1 LFTPFI
7 EHLVDIDRFKDQ
19 HTQIFDAIAQLRR
32 HAHAGIAEHADEIAR
47 LIVSMSAVIKLHL
60 AAEDRTLY
68 PALQAAGDR
77 QLAHLGH
84 QFQSEMA
91 SIAVAYNAFA
101 RRWNTAAQVRADP
114 DGFRA
119 QANQVLRSVFER
131 MQREGRD
138 FYPAVERNLVTPA
151 GALPVTAGSAPPRHL
166 RARSS
171 RP

>member
-1 LFTPFI
+1 M
-7 EHLVDIDRFKDQ
+7 DIDRFKDQ
-19 HTQIFDAIAQLRR
+19 HAQIFDAIAQLRR
-32 HAHAGIAEHADEIAR
+32 HAQAGIAEHADDIAR

-68 PALQAAGDR
+68 PALEAAGNR
-77 QLAHLGH
+77 QLAHLGR

-91 SIAVAYNAFA
+91 SIAGAYNAFA

-138 FYPAVERNLVTPA
+138 FYPAVERNLATPA
-151 GALPVTAGSAPPRHL
+151 YVLPASARGAQPRQSG
-166 RARSS
+166 R
-171 RP
+171 